1 MAKSIGID
9 LGTTNSAASIK
20 KVAVEIIENSEGELI
35 TPSCVT
41 VQKKKVLGIIN
52 KPDII
57 VGKHALEWIKQDPI
71 NTVTAVK
78 RLMGR
83 SITNT
88 EVQKIISNPRQ
99 ANTILAQSRGTDNSL
114 VIRLQE
120 NEYRPEQIS
129 AEILKKI
136 HKDAETYLND
146 TVEYA
151 VITVPAY
158 FNDKQKHATRT
169 AASLAG
175 LKVQRLLP
183 EPTAAAI
190 SFGVDEVTDDEART
204 IMVFDFGGGTFD
216 LSVLTISAGQFLEQ
230 GKGGNMW
237 MGGEDI
243 DHKIEDFVINETAR
257 EYDIEDMSK
266 LLEQQEEGVK
276 NRFLGELKRAVE
288 QAKIELSDQ
297 EEAYVEI
304 LGCLKDSDGDLLDVD
319 ITLTREHFEQIIQPV
334 VENAMGLTRQLL
346 EDIYF
351 TPDLIDNVLLVG
363 GSSKIPCIIRAVE
376 DIFGADK
383 VLLHDRP
390 MLAIAEGAAILS
402 HRLSDTY
409 ECTGCGH
416 TVIQTDTVCPECGF
430 DLEGHIMSHGVLDI
444 VHSTAHEYYVAL
456 ENGEKYLFVE
466 KNTPLPCERTE
477 TFKLVA
483 LSQELVHMKFFNIV
497 NNVEESIGD
506 FWLGIDKDSHSEAFD
521 VFEREN
527 PGQPLQIDVTLKIDE
542 NNLVA
547 ISAALQAIPGVEL
560 TRTLSRGQADEKL
573 FMSLEEMINEANE
586 KKYSDYTIEDM
597 TIRIVAMV
605 KDIHGV
611 IDENTGK
618 VKESLY
624 SFVEMSIDKTKRMA
638 REEID
643 SYALLFYTEGL
654 IRNFS
659 TLLSPKELS
668 RMQKKIN
675 HLKKMNSTGT
685 YEQNVKAHEDLE
697 KGLDDYPLIN
707 MINLIIKAAQICDA
721 HEPPRAA
728 KFHNAVSTIMDKVK
742 NNKGEPQALLSIFE
756 EIMPEVHIVLDKYD
770 QQTGTIQKGITR

>member
-20 KVAVEIIENSEGELI
+20 KVTVEIIENSEGELI
-35 TPSCVT
+35 TPSCIT
-41 VQKKKVLGIIN
+41 VQKKKVLGIIKKDN
-52 KPDII
+52 II
-57 VGKHALEWIKQDPI
+57 VGKHALEWIKQDPV

-83 SITNT
+83 SISNPDI
-88 EVQKIISNPRQ
+88 QKIISNPRQ

-120 NEYRPEQIS
+120 KEYRPEQIS

-136 HKDAETYLND
+136 YKDAETYLDD

-169 AASLAG
+169 AAALAG

-257 EYDIEDMSK
+257 EYDIEDMSQ

-276 NRFLGELKRAVE
+276 NRFLGELKKAVE

-334 VENAMGLTRQLL
+334 VENVMGLTRQLL

-376 DIFGADK
+376 DVFGTDK

-416 TVIQTDTVCPECGF
+416 TVTQTDTVCPECGF
-430 DLEGHIMSHGVLDI
+430 DLEGYIMSHGVLDI

-477 TFKLVA
+477 TFKLVDVN
-483 LSQELVHMKFFNIV
+483 QELVHMKFFNIV
-497 NNVEESIGD
+497 NTVQESIGD
-506 FWLGIDKDSHSEAFD
+506 FWLGIDKESHSEAFD
-521 VFEREN
+521 LFEREN
-527 PGQPLQIDVTLKIDE
+527 SGQPFQIDVTLKIDE

-573 FMSLEEMINEANE
+573 FMALEEMINEANE
-586 KKYSDYTIEDM
+586 KKYSDYTIYDM
-597 TIRIVAMV
+597 TTRIVPMV

-611 IDENTGK
+611 IDEETGQ

-624 SFVEMSIDKTKRMA
+624 SFVEMTLDKTKRMA
-638 REEID
+638 REKID
-643 SYALLFYTEGL
+643 SYPLQWYAEGL
-654 IRNFS
+654 IVKFKM
-659 TLLSPKELS
+659 LLSSKELS
-668 RMQKKIN
+668 RLQKKISV
-675 HLKKMNSTGT
+675 LKEMNLTGT
-685 YEQNVKAHEDLE
+685 YEQNVKAYEN
-697 KGLDDYPLIN
+697 LDKCINDFPLLN
-707 MINLIIKAAQICDA
+707 TVNLIIKAAQLCDE
-721 HEPPRAA
+721 HDPPRAA
-728 KFHNAVSTIMDKVK
+728 KFRNAVSAIMDKVK
-742 NNKGEPQALLSIFE
+742 NNKDEPLVMVPIIE
-756 EIMPEVHIVLDKYD
+756 EIMPEAYMVLDKYD

>member
-20 KVAVEIIENSEGELI
+20 KVAVEIIENSEGDLI

-41 VQKKKVLGIIN
+41 VQKKKVLGII
-52 KPDII
+52 KKSDII
-57 VGKHALEWIKQDPI
+57 VGKHALEWIKQDPV

-83 SITNT
+83 SISNP
-88 EVQKIISNPRQ
+88 EVQKIISNSRQ
-99 ANTILAQSRGTDNSL
+99 ANIILAQSRGTDNSL

-120 NEYRPEQIS
+120 DEYRPEQIS

-136 HKDAETYLND
+136 HKDAETYLDD

-190 SFGVDEVTDDEART
+190 SFGVDQVTDDEART

-257 EYDIEDMSK
+257 EYDIDDMPQ
-266 LLEQQEEGVK
+266 LLEQQEGGVK

-288 QAKIELSDQ
+288 QAKIKLSDQ

-319 ITLTREHFEQIIQPV
+319 ITLTREQFEQIIQPV

-416 TVIQTDTVCPECGF
+416 TVTQADTVCPECGF

-497 NNVEESIGD
+497 NTVEESIGD
-506 FWLGIDKDSHSEAFD
+506 FWLGIDQNSNMDAFYA
-521 VFEREN
+521 FQKEN
-527 PGQPLQIDVTLKIDE
+527 PGQPLQIDVTLHIDE

-547 ISAALQAIPGVEL
+547 VSAALQGFPGLEL

-573 FMSLEEMINEANE
+573 FMALEEMINDANE
-586 KKYSDYTIEDM
+586 KKHSDYTIDDM
-597 TIRIVAMV
+597 TARIVVMV
-605 KDIHGV
+605 KNIHGL
-611 IDENTGK
+611 IDGNTGK
-618 VKESLY
+618 VKESVY
-624 SFVEMSIDKTKRMA
+624 NSVEMSLDKTKRMA
-638 REEID
+638 RERID
-643 SYALLFYTEGL
+643 SYPLMWYAEGL
-654 IRNFS
+654 ISKFGMV
-659 TLLSPKELS
+659 LSPKEIS
-668 RMQKKIN
+668 RLQKKI
-675 HLKKMNSTGT
+675 HILKEMNLTGT
-685 YEQNVKAHEDLE
+685 YEQNVKAHEN
-697 KGLDDYPLIN
+697 LDKCIDDFPLLN
-707 MINLIIKAAQICDA
+707 MVNLIMKAARLCDM
-721 HEPPRAA
+721 HEPPRAV
-728 KFHNAVSTIMDKVK
+728 KFHNAVSAIMDNVK
-742 NNKGEPQALLSIFE
+742 HNKSEAQTLAPILD
-756 EIMPEVHIVLDKYD
+756 EIMPEVHMVLDKYD
-770 QQTGTIQKGITR
+770 QRTAIIQKGITR

>member
-35 TPSCVT
+35 TPSCIT

-52 KPDII
+52 KAKII
-57 VGKHALEWIKQDPI
+57 VGKHALEWIKQDPV

-83 SITNT
+83 SISNP

-120 NEYRPEQIS
+120 KEYRPEQIS

-136 HKDAETYLND
+136 HKDAEIHLND

-169 AASLAG
+169 AAALAG

-190 SFGVDEVTDDEART
+190 SFGVDQVTDDEART

-243 DHKIEDFVINETAR
+243 DHKIEDFVLNETAR
-257 EYDIEDMSK
+257 EYDIEDMSQ
-266 LLEQQEEGVK
+266 LLAQQEEGVK

-288 QAKIELSDQ
+288 QAKINLSDQ

-304 LGCLKDSDGDLLDVD
+304 LGGLKDADGDLLDVD

-334 VENAMGLTRQLL
+334 VENAMGLTQQLL
-346 EDIYF
+346 EDIHF
-351 TPDLIDNVLLVG
+351 TRDLIDNVLLVG

-376 DIFGADK
+376 KMFGPDK
-383 VLLHDRP
+383 VLLHERP

-409 ECTGCGH
+409 ECTACGH
-416 TVIQTDTVCPECGF
+416 TVTQTDTVCPECGF
-430 DLEGHIMSHGVLDI
+430 DLEGHTMAHGVLDI
-444 VHSTAHEYYVAL
+444 VHSTAHEYYVGL

-477 TFKLVA
+477 TFKLVDVN
-483 LSQELVHMKFFNIV
+483 QELVHMKFFNIV

-506 FWLGIDKDSHSEAFD
+506 FWLGIDKDNNLEDFHAF
-521 VFEREN
+521 EKEN
-527 PGQPLQIDVTLKIDE
+527 PGQTLQIDVTLEIDE

-547 ISAALQAIPGVEL
+547 VSAALQGIPGVEL
-560 TRTLSRGQADEKL
+560 SRTLSRGQADEKL
-573 FMSLEEMINEANE
+573 FMALEEMINEANE
-586 KKYSDYTIEDM
+586 KKYSDYTIDDM
-597 TIRIVAMV
+597 TTRIVAMV
-605 KDIHGV
+605 KDIHGL
-611 IDENTGK
+611 IDGNTGQ
-618 VKESLY
+618 VKESVY
-624 SFVEMSIDKTKRMA
+624 SFVEMSLDKTKRMA
-638 REEID
+638 REKID
-643 SYALLFYTEGL
+643 AYALIYYTEDL
-654 IRNFS
+654 IDNFAM
-659 TLLSPKELS
+659 LLSIKDIY
-668 RMQKKIN
+668 RIQKKIN
-675 HLKKMNSTGT
+675 RLKKMNLTGT
-685 YEQNVKAHEDLE
+685 YEQNVKAYYDLY
-697 KGLDDYPLIN
+697 KCTDNYPML
-707 MINLIIKAAQICDA
+707 NLITTIVRAGEVCDV
-721 HEPPRAA
+721 HEPSRAV
-728 KFHNAVSTIMDKVK
+728 KFRKAVADIMDGVQNKNEEKVDTVL
-742 NNKGEPQALLSIFE
+742 GEV
-756 EIMPEVHIVLDKYD
+756 MPEVGMVLQKYD
-770 QQTGTIQKGITR
+770 RKTGTIQKGITR